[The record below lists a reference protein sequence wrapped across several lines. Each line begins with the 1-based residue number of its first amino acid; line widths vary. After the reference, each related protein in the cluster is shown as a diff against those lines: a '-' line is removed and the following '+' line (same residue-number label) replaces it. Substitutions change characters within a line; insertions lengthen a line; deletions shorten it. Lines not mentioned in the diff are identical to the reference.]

1 MIKLEIKK
9 RWRNNY
15 FTRKDRKNIKRLK
28 TSIVK
33 MEHYK
38 ISKVLKNSTV
48 SNFLTWKWTEVNDL
62 WSGQYSVNKSIRFKT
77 SILI

>member
-48 SNFLTWKWTEVNDL
+48 SNFLTRKWIEVNDL
-62 WSGQYSVNKSIRFKT
+62 
-77 SILI
+77 